1 MACNKQKINKHDKFS
16 IFESCLEM
24 VISGILK
31 ADNYLYYKYGL
42 FMGMEDKS
50 LSRHYPCHTDM
61 ITSSL
66 SAHKHS
72 ILHFL
77 QKLKK
82 TIKACGHWGLYKYLT
97 RAMRKRGEDRMDP
110 FAMDFD
116 GNKEMTDNEDFSID
130 MTPEYMFQKFE
141 LVLFLL
147 ADRTADLISP
157 QSQLRLQDKLNI
169 SDASVFRIQQELG
182 AVGGNDKRLVL
193 YKMFVGLL
201 QDVGML
207 NTRDLLRSA
216 YSAACDYNKHYK
228 KVVQNMHSYMGLS
241 EKRDADWIVSL
252 MLGRSEALP
261 SDLYMKCKF
270 FEEEGGDLPRSESH
284 SDGEE
289 EEREEPLKS
298 DGDSQGVVQGC
309 TPVTASAC

>member
-1 MACNKQKINKHDKFS
+1 
-16 IFESCLEM
+16 
-24 VISGILK
+24 
-31 ADNYLYYKYGL
+31 
-42 FMGMEDKS
+42 MGMEDKS
-50 LSRHYPCHTDM
+50 LSRHYPYHTDM
-61 ITSSL
+61 ITCSL

-72 ILHFL
+72 IPHFL

-116 GNKEMTDNEDFSID
+116 GNKEMTDDEDFSID

-147 ADRTADLISP
+147 ADRTADVISP

-169 SDASVFRIQQELG
+169 SDASVFHIQQELG
-182 AVGGNDKRLVL
+182 PVGGNDKRLVL

-228 KVVQNMHSYMGLS
+228 KAVQNMHRYMGLS
-241 EKRDADWIVSL
+241 EKRDADWIVSF
-252 MLGRSEALP
+252 MLGQREALP
-261 SDLYMKCKF
+261 PNLYMKCKF
-270 FEEEGGDLPRSESH
+270 FEEEGGDLP
-284 SDGEE
+284 
-289 EEREEPLKS
+289 
-298 DGDSQGVVQGC
+298 
-309 TPVTASAC
+309 